1 MFDITFF
8 RENPV
13 PFYTLARELHPG
25 KFKPTITHAFIRLVS
40 EKGLLLKCFTQNIDT
55 LERAAGIPAEKL
67 VEAHGSFASQRC
79 IDCKAPYPDSD
90 MYTHITGGT
99 IPRCP
104 CGGLVKP
111 DITFFGETLPATFQ
125 DNLPHAS
132 NADLAIIM
140 GSSLSVYPFAALPGR
155 CGERCARLLIN
166 MESAGGIGTR
176 RDDVLML
183 GTCDD
188 GVRRLAKE
196 LGWEVEL
203 DNLYKELQGP
213 EEKEEA
219 MSDAMIEEEI
229 KRLTAELDKE
239 LKIAEDYKGL
249 VEGKLKCEDEK
260 RKEIE
265 LNKKVKGDLEGEI
278 PEGGKT
284 ENSEGGLDNG
294 LGV

>member
-1 MFDITFF
+1 
-8 RENPV
+8 
-13 PFYTLARELHPG
+13 
-25 KFKPTITHAFIRLVS
+25 
-40 EKGLLLKCFTQNIDT
+40 
-55 LERAAGIPAEKL
+55 
-67 VEAHGSFASQRC
+67 
-79 IDCKAPYPDSD
+79 

-111 DITFFGETLPATFQ
+111 DITFFGESLPPTFH

-166 MESAGGIGTR
+166 MEAAGGIGTR

-188 GVRRLAKE
+188 GVKRLAKE

-249 VEGKLKCEDEK
+249 VEGKLKREDEK
-260 RKEIE
+260 RNEIE
-265 LNKKVKGDLEGEI
+265 LNRKVKEDLEGKI

-284 ENSEGGLDNG
+284 EDGEGGLENG
-294 LGV
+294 APCLSLKSGV

>member
-1 MFDITFF
+1 
-8 RENPV
+8 
-13 PFYTLARELHPG
+13 
-25 KFKPTITHAFIRLVS
+25 
-40 EKGLLLKCFTQNIDT
+40 
-55 LERAAGIPAEKL
+55 
-67 VEAHGSFASQRC
+67 
-79 IDCKAPYPDSD
+79 
-90 MYTHITGGT
+90 
-99 IPRCP
+99 
-104 CGGLVKP
+104 
-111 DITFFGETLPATFQ
+111 
-125 DNLPHAS
+125 
-132 NADLAIIM
+132 
-140 GSSLSVYPFAALPGR
+140 
-155 CGERCARLLIN
+155 